1 MNLELTGKNYI
12 VSGSSRGI
20 GAGIAEVLL
29 QEGASV
35 MITGR
40 NQVDVD
46 KTCNV
51 LNSQFPGKVVGHAGD
66 LNDAFVLSELRKK
79 IENDW
84 QVLDGIIAN
93 VGAVK
98 PVKDW
103 EISEADWDW
112 YFSSNFSIAVKL
124 VTEFIPDLKR
134 SNSASIVFI
143 SSIAG
148 VEEIGAPLPHS
159 ASKAALIMYAK
170 GLSRKLAN
178 DGIRVNTIAPGNII
192 FPGGNWDK
200 KSEVNPEAVKKMID
214 EKVPLKQF
222 GQPSDIG
229 HISAFL
235 LSEKARFIT
244 GSCIVVDGGQT
255 SKL

>member
-1 MNLELTGKNYI
+1 MNFELIGKNYI

-29 QEGASV
+29 QEGACV
-35 MITGR
+35 IITGR
-40 NQVDVD
+40 NLVDVAN
-46 KTCNV
+46 TCSA
-51 LNSQFPGKVVGHAGD
+51 LNSQFPGKVIGHGGD
-66 LNDAFVLSELRKK
+66 LNDVIVLRELRKK
-79 IENDW
+79 IESNW
-84 QVLDGIIAN
+84 EVLDGIIAN
-93 VGAVK
+93 AGALK

-103 EISEADWDW
+103 EISEADWNW
-112 YFSSNFSIAVKL
+112 YFTSNFNIAVKL

-148 VEEIGAPLPHS
+148 VEEIGAPLPYS
-159 ASKAALIMYAK
+159 VSKAALMMYAK

-178 DGIRVNTIAPGNII
+178 DRIRVNTIAPGNII

-200 KSEVNPEAVKKMID
+200 KYEVNPEAVNKMID

-229 HISAFL
+229 NISAFL

-244 GSCIVVDGGQT
+244 GSCIVIDGGQT
-255 SKL
+255 SKI

>member
-1 MNLELTGKNYI
+1 MNLELSGKNYI

-35 MITGR
+35 IITGR
-40 NQVDVD
+40 NQVDVAN
-46 KTCNV
+46 TCSA
-51 LNSQFPGKVVGHAGD
+51 LNIQFPGKVFGHAGD
-66 LNDAFVLSELRKK
+66 LNDAIVLSELRKK
-79 IENDW
+79 IENNW
-84 QVLDGIIAN
+84 EVLDGIIAN
-93 VGAVK
+93 AGAVK

-103 EISEADWDW
+103 EISEEDWNW
-112 YFSSNFSIAVKL
+112 YFISNFNIAVKL
-124 VTEFIPDLKR
+124 VTEFIPYLKR
-134 SNSASIVFI
+134 SNRASIVFI

-148 VEEIGAPLPHS
+148 VEEMGAPLPYS

-178 DGIRVNTIAPGNII
+178 DGIRVNTIAPGNIL

-200 KSEVNPEAVKKMID
+200 KYEVNPEAINKMIN

-222 GQPSDIG
+222 GKPSDIG
-229 HISAFL
+229 NISAFL
-235 LSEKARFIT
+235 LSEKASFIT
-244 GSCIVVDGGQT
+244 GSCIVLDGGQS